1 MTNFKRVIQAPV
13 VCALIALSL
22 QGCANAQ
29 ADAHRSRPSPV
40 CEAIVAGKMERA
52 TKLVEQGAD
61 VNADRGCA
69 LIAAAARD
77 ELKLVQLLLDHGAN
91 PNRIVSGDAAEIMGS
106 SAPLVAAVQS
116 RDTQMVRLLLERG
129 ADPRDNFEAFE
140 IVLNFSNV
148 EMAELLL
155 CHGANANMT
164 QRRQRNVYASVEVTP
179 NNWQQVIVPP
189 RDLEPDRIDETAK
202 RFQCS
207 MGDSSESLLYL
218 AAGGSG
224 GPGGVGGPE
233 AHSLDRI
240 VELLLAHGADPN
252 ARTTNGSTP
261 LMFAASQH
269 NHGVMTLLIDAGAD
283 VKATDRCGHT
293 ALDYADQYPRNR
305 RAPLS
310 PQTKALLQERQ
321 RT

>member
-1 MTNFKRVIQAPV
+1 MNAPQSPRPMTNFKRVLQAPV
-13 VCALIALSL
+13 AYTLIALSL
-22 QGCANAQ
+22 QGCANAL
-29 ADAHRSRPSPV
+29 ADTRPSRPSPL
-40 CEAIVAGKMERA
+40 CEAIVADKMERA

-77 ELKLVQLLLDHGAN
+77 ELKLVELLLDHGAN
-91 PNRIVSGDAAEIMGS
+91 PSRIVSGDAAEIMGS

-116 RDTQMVRLLLERG
+116 RDIQMVRLLLERG

-140 IVLNFSNV
+140 IVLNFGNL

-155 CHGANANMT
+155 RHGANANMT
-164 QRRQRNVYASVEVTP
+164 QRPQRNVYALVKGSP

-189 RDLEPDRIDETAK
+189 RDLEPDRIDDTAK
-202 RFQCS
+202 RFQCD

-218 AAGGSG
+218 AAGSGSL
-224 GPGGVGGPE
+224 E
-233 AHSLDRI
+233 QI
-240 VELLLAHGADPN
+240 VKLLLAHGADPN
-252 ARTTNGSTP
+252 ARTINGSTP
-261 LMFAASQH
+261 LMFAASQQ
-269 NHGVMTLLIDAGAD
+269 NHGVMTLLMDAGAD
-283 VKATDRCGHT
+283 VRATDRCGHT
-293 ALDYADQYPRNR
+293 AEGYADRYPRNQ
-305 RAPLS
+305 RAPLA